1 MKKKLL
7 FVCMLLALIAISSC
21 SDENPPRMIWKFMDY
36 DDGNVSATFSGNLI
50 YQVDIIAMP
59 DYEGTMTLKCTNYSQ
74 LDIIPNSFTGSPANP
89 ELGYSVSKIGDN
101 TLKIS
106 FQPVESSDEYNAGI
120 VQIEG
125 KNGKDTNWSSI
136 SIRRM
141 AW

>member
-1 MKKKLL
+1 
-7 FVCMLLALIAISSC
+7 MLLALIAISSC

-36 DDGNVSATFSGNLI
+36 DTGNVSATYSRNMI

-59 DYEGTMTLKCTNYSQ
+59 DYEGTMTLKCTNYNQ
-74 LDIIPNSFTGSPANP
+74 LDLIPNSFTGSPENS
-89 ELGYSVSKIGDN
+89 ELGYSVLKIDDN

-106 FQPVESSDEYNAGI
+106 LRPVESSSEYNAGI

-141 AW
+141 TW